1 MNQSLALQRAGVS
14 VIHAGAVG
22 TDTPALLKMH
32 DSGVDVYMYINW
44 LR

>member
-22 TDTPALLKMH
+22 TDTPALLKMLS
-32 DSGVDVYMYINW
+32 DSGVDVYMYIN
-44 LR
+44 